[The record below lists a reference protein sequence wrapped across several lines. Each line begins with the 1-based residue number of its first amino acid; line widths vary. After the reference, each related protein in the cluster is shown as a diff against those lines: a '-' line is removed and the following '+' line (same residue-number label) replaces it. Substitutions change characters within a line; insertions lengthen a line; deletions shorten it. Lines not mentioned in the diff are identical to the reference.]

1 MRPTKTTEGFT
12 FHRTA
17 SITPD
22 HLFAVA
28 SDVAAVDALYGV
40 SDLLAMVDDA
50 LLAAVLD
57 DTPLQSNTA
66 KMAHYALES
75 ARAVLD
81 AVIDG
86 MERERPRRSGTRQQR
101 HRTST
106 PEA

>member
-1 MRPTKTTEGFT
+1 VRTFKTVTGTT

-17 SITPD
+17 SIEPD

-28 SDVAAVDALYGV
+28 SDVTAVDALSGA

-50 LLAAVLD
+50 LLSAVLD
-57 DTPLQSNTA
+57 DTPLQGNTA

-86 MERERPRRSGTRQQR
+86 MERERPRRSGTRHQR
-101 HRTST
+101 HSTST

>member
-1 MRPTKTTEGFT
+1 MKPAKTTEGFT
-12 FHRTA
+12 FHCTA
-17 SITPD
+17 SIAPD

-28 SDVAAVDALYGV
+28 PDVAAVDALSGA
-40 SDLLAMVDDA
+40 SDLLAMVDAA
-50 LLAAVLD
+50 LLSAVLD
-57 DTPLQSNTA
+57 DTPLQGNTA

-86 MERERPRRSGTRQQR
+86 IELERPRRSGTRRQR